1 MPTWAGLLKPKG
13 LRLGPLKST
22 YNAEHYA
29 GYGGLSLVVLTLL
42 AVKMRVAA
50 QNHEKNSIK
59 PFILAFKV
67 IQNHC
72 FRCQLKGHVRLHI
85 GE

>member
-29 GYGGLSLVVLTLL
+29 GYGGLSLVVLALL

-50 QNHEKNSIK
+50 QNHEKKFNK
-59 PFILAFKV
+59 TLYFGV
-67 IQNHC
+67 Q
-72 FRCQLKGHVRLHI
+72 GHPKSLLSVPIERACTTSYW
-85 GE
+85 